1 MAAGKRRE
9 LLLKIRKINRFWD
22 APQLSLLEFLMTIF
36 LSFSQLASYLYRNV
50 GRRTVGPP

>member
-9 LLLKIRKINRFWD
+9 LLLKIHKINRFWD